1 VRLCDGFYY
10 ALSEASQPHS
20 FLNDERRCRSSCS
33 SPTKLFYSL
42 NPDDDSEQMV
52 ALTGERYGELPNAFR
67 YRTEYVD
74 ACNASRSHGAPKP
87 KPRMTAAPSSQRE
100 PRASALLPQAPERWR
115 RSWRIPTP
123 GSRKAGPAPGMPR
136 SGSASPP
143 STGRSSGPDIA
154 LFASAVA
161 CSHSRHRQQ
170 TSRRHRAASSCSAIA
185 RPVRLA
191 VPA

>member
-1 VRLCDGFYY
+1 MSATALSVCGFYY
-10 ALSEASQPHS
+10 ALSEASLPHS
-20 FLNDERRCRSSCS
+20 FLNDEQRCRSSCS

-74 ACNASRSHGAPKP
+74 ACTCKP
-87 KPRMTAAPSSQRE
+87 KPW
-100 PRASALLPQAPERWR
+100 SAEA
-115 RSWRIPTP
+115 
-123 GSRKAGPAPGMPR
+123 
-136 SGSASPP
+136 
-143 STGRSSGPDIA
+143 
-154 LFASAVA
+154 
-161 CSHSRHRQQ
+161 
-170 TSRRHRAASSCSAIA
+170 RRHRAASSCSAIA